1 MGGRAAGKKRAPS
14 KFNWGS
20 VTLREDNTGS
30 AENRYLDADLWS
42 AFQAFH
48 GRVSAQLAR
57 RGHDGLT
64 GAQASA
70 IAQLEAPGT
79 RASVVAERMGVS
91 KQAVSQFIDE
101 LERMGYVER
110 VADPVDAR
118 AKLVRCTRK
127 GLRYRRDV
135 DAARGAIEKEMVPRL
150 GQRGLSELRSHL
162 QRVTEALNGRD
173 SAHEPTLKLIARQR

>member
-1 MGGRAAGKKRAPS
+1 MRASSNTKTGGVA
-14 KFNWGS
+14 
-20 VTLREDNTGS
+20 LRE
-30 AENRYLDADLWS
+30 NRTDAHRHLDGELWS
-42 AFQAFH
+42 ALQAFH
-48 GRVSAQLAR
+48 GRVSAHLAK

-64 GAQASA
+64 GAQANA
-70 IAQLEAPGT
+70 IGYLDPLGT

-110 VADPVDAR
+110 VADPLDAR

-127 GLRYRRDV
+127 GVRYCKDV
-135 DAARGAIEKEMVPRL
+135 EAARAAIEKEVVPRL
-150 GQRGLSELRSHL
+150 GQRGLLELRSQL

-173 SAHEPTLKLIARQR
+173 AEHESTLKLIARQRQA

>member
-1 MGGRAAGKKRAPS
+1 
-14 KFNWGS
+14 
-20 VTLREDNTGS
+20 LREEGTHQE
-30 AENRYLDADLWS
+30 ANRHLDGELWS

-48 GRVSAQLAR
+48 GRMSAQLAK

-70 IAQLEAPGT
+70 IAQLDPLGT
-79 RASVVAERMGVS
+79 RASVVAERMGIS

-110 VADPVDAR
+110 VADPLDAR

-127 GLRYRRDV
+127 GARYRRDV
-135 DAARGAIEKEMVPRL
+135 DAARDAIEKEVLPRI
-150 GQRGLSELRSHL
+150 GQRGLSELRTQL
-162 QRVTEALNGRD
+162 QRVTEALGDRE
-173 SAHEPTLKLIARQR
+173 ATIKLIARQR